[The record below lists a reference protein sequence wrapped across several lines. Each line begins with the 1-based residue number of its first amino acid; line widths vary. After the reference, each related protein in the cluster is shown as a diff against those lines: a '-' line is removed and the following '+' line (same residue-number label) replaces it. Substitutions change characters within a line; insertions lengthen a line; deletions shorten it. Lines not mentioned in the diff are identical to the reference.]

1 MFNIRFTP
9 HLRCSVEGGRLKY
22 TQRSKQPPRDL
33 TTPAKGFSIYFYFQ
47 NFSPTYQHVS
57 HHPWNKFKTVSS
69 CTWWHDHLVQFPR
82 LCLQGNYE
90 DGDFDIQAL
99 TWSPDM
105 LNCPPP
111 PKKKDCYCRTVLCL
125 PILLYISPLKFWK
138 QTDYQ
143 VCSVSLHSVPPK
155 PPLTPS

>member
-111 PKKKDCYCRTVLCL
+111 PKEKRLLLSYCIVPSNTIIYIAIEVLKANRL
-125 PILLYISPLKFWK
+125 SGLF
-138 QTDYQ
+138 
-143 VCSVSLHSVPPK
+143 SLF
-155 PPLTPS
+155 T